1 MLTRLIGHGQVG
13 IEKGAISMN
22 HGKTIELFFVNGTA
36 DDVVTAELSNWNAQ
50 AIRIPRLECRN
61 PKQDHIA
68 SAIQG
73 VGVYFLVCQNDGGKE
88 GVYVGEAENIHKR
101 LCDHLREYDG
111 GRETYYWNYAIAFV
125 GGRLDKALIRY
136 LENRLVAILKECGRC
151 DCLTQN
157 TFQNIVLKPSQ
168 IATMEEFIDNARVVL
183 SALGNKF
190 LVSQPS
196 ITTAM
201 QTFNCVGRDADAKG
215 FVSPNGFTVLEGSRV
230 ASSTVESFK
239 SRARGYYEL
248 RKRLESDGTIVGCKF
263 ARNHEFSS
271 PSSASAV
278 VLGRNSNGN
287 HDWRTVDGRTLG
299 DIQ

>member
-1 MLTRLIGHGQVG
+1 
-13 IEKGAISMN
+13 MN

-61 PKQDHIA
+61 PKHEHIA
-68 SAIQG
+68 NVLQG

-88 GVYVGEAENIHKR
+88 GVYVGEAENVHKR
-101 LCDHLREYDG
+101 LCEHLRAYDS

-157 TFQNIVLKPSQ
+157 TFQNTVLKPSQ
-168 IATMEEFIDNARVVL
+168 IASMEEFIDNACVVL

-190 LVSQPS
+190 HIPQPS
-196 ITTAM
+196 ATTAT
-201 QTFNCVGRDADAKG
+201 QIFKCVGRDADAKG
-215 FVSPNGFTVLEGSRV
+215 FVSSNGFTVLEGSRV

-239 SRARGYYEL
+239 IRARGYYDL
-248 RKRLESDGTIVGCKF
+248 RKRLEADGIITECKF
-263 ARNHEFSS
+263 IHNYEFSS
-271 PSSASAV
+271 PSSASAI

-287 HDWRTVDGRTLG
+287 HDWRASDGRTLG
-299 DIQ
+299 DIQQ

>member
-1 MLTRLIGHGQVG
+1 
-13 IEKGAISMN
+13 MN

-50 AIRIPRLECRN
+50 AIRIPRLECRS

-68 SAIQG
+68 NALQG

-136 LENRLVAILKECGRC
+136 LENRLVSILKECGRC

-168 IATMEEFIDNARVVL
+168 IATMEEFIENARVVL

-190 LVSQPS
+190 LVPQPSVS
-196 ITTAM
+196 ITT
-201 QTFNCVGRDADAKG
+201 QTFRCVGRGADAKG
-215 FVSPNGFTVLEGSRV
+215 FLSANGFTVIKGSRISLSP
-230 ASSTVESFK
+230 AARFGSTNP
-239 SRARGYYEL
+239 GYSEL
-248 RKRLESDGTIVGCKF
+248 RKRLEVSGTIVKNRFVC
-263 ARNHEFSS
+263 NYEFSS
-271 PSSASAV
+271 PSSASSV
-278 VLGRNSNGN
+278 VQGVSSSGN
-287 HDWRTVDGRTLG
+287 RDWKTSDGRTLG
-299 DIQ
+299 EVQQ